1 MTQNAWEENQI
12 PQIVIERNPSW
23 PVVPVVTI
31 SIVSVGLVKD
41 ADITA
46 QCGVAHRLLLR
57 YIDTGVRTKYAALA
71 TLPTFNGHRPNFIST
86 QNLVPKSHLVF
97 GTLLHILERKMLS
110 AIHWELLTNLVCHQK
125 SCKKTMP
132 RINLRTPAV
141 YRNKLIH
148 VHHTQTPWKHGHL
161 NNLCFVSKSLPSP
174 FKITLKNKRLSAVVI
189 N

>member
-1 MTQNAWEENQI
+1 MTQNAWEGNQI

-110 AIHWELLTNLVCHQK
+110 AIHWELLNNPVCHQK
-125 SCKKTMP
+125 CCRKQCLQL
-132 RINLRTPAV
+132 ICVPAV
-141 YRNKLIH
+141 YRKKSIH
-148 VHHTQTPWKHGHL
+148 VHQTQMPWKQGHL
-161 NNLCFVSKSLPSP
+161 NDLCLFSKSLASP
-174 FKITLKNKRLSAVVI
+174 FEITLKNKRLSAVVI

>member
-1 MTQNAWEENQI
+1 M
-12 PQIVIERNPSW
+12 
-23 PVVPVVTI
+23 TI

-41 ADITA
+41 ADITAA

-110 AIHWELLTNLVCHQK
+110 AIH
-125 SCKKTMP
+125 
-132 RINLRTPAV
+132 
-141 YRNKLIH
+141 
-148 VHHTQTPWKHGHL
+148 
-161 NNLCFVSKSLPSP
+161 
-174 FKITLKNKRLSAVVI
+174 
-189 N
+189 